1 MSKSKIS
8 KLSRVKMVGVITKRI
23 STIGKASNAPAKDL
37 LDYYPNKLAA
47 MLHPKAQHLIV
58 KEIHEFSPDMK
69 SFVLAPN
76 PAKGTT
82 SLAWF
87 SAGQYLSISAEING
101 KIFKRPYSIASSPA
115 DTLNGFYMLTIK
127 RVGGGIVSEYVL
139 DNWKVGQE
147 VTTSAPLGDFTYE
160 RLRDA
165 ETVIGIAG
173 GSGITPF
180 RSLAKAIYEGDEPC
194 SLVLLYGSRTYQ
206 DAVFS
211 DEISEMAKTCDKI
224 KLVNVLSNEEKEGCE
239 SGFITADLIK
249 KYAPDGDFSIFMCGP
264 QAMYNFADKEI
275 EKLNIRRK
283 FVRHELFGEFF
294 HPEKCAD
301 YKGNIEDK
309 FTLTVTIAG
318 VTTSIPCD
326 ANTSLLRAME
336 DAGLNPPSD
345 CRSGRCGWCH
355 SKLISGDVY
364 IPASVDGRRLADKEF
379 GYIHPC
385 CTFPL
390 SDLAID
396 VPPMPK
402 A

>member
-385 CTFPL
+385 CTFPT
-390 SDLAID
+390 SDVAID